1 MTADVENTLAVYD
14 KMVFAI
20 DQCYKVDEVKD
31 IRDKALALEE
41 YARQAC
47 NIKAERKA
55 AEIRIRAE
63 RKAGKLLAE
72 IEKSKGGRPKT
83 VEKNSLHH
91 EASFVADQKETPY
104 QQAKREAHISDTQA
118 DRWQQLAA
126 MPHGDFEGRLHDPLV
141 IPTTSGILDAD
152 RPKAAPSDAL
162 WLWGRI
168 RDLEREGYLSKDINE
183 IVHRMSAKM
192 QEEMRRLLPQ
202 TQNWINNYHG

>member
-1 MTADVENTLAVYD
+1 MTADIENTLAVYD
-14 KMVFAI
+14 KMVLAI

-47 NIKAERKA
+47 NIEAERKA

-72 IEKSKGGRPKT
+72 IERGKAGRPKS
-83 VEKNSLHH
+83 VENNSV
-91 EASFVADQKETPY
+91 SGSPNFPDGKDETPY
-104 QQAKREAHISDTQA
+104 QEAKREAHISDYQA
-118 DRWQQLAA
+118 KRWQQLAA
-126 MPHGDFEGRLHDPLV
+126 IPHGDFEGRLHDPLI
-141 IPTTSGILDAD
+141 IPTTTGILDDD

-162 WLWGRI
+162 FLWGRV

-183 IVHRMSAKM
+183 IVSRMSKSM
-192 QEEMRRLLPQ
+192 QENMKCLLPQ
-202 TQNWINNYHG
+202 VKNWFNNYHG